1 MSEVEVVPHVGVKRR
16 LQFLLVEKVPVDG
29 AEERVSHDD
38 VVVPLLGAESLRL
51 VLLQQT
57 FQKVPSGRGYMWA
70 ESEWLVEDVVVHFGD
85 VAAVEGRESVH
96 HLVRDHTQTPP
107 VDRSAVVL
115 FLEHLGG
122 EVLRGTTEC
131 GGRVTWGNGGEG
143 ERGGRERCRTKE
155 CHRMP
160 KSMKVRLSTYIAHLN
175 SSLNLVLCPR
185 PLLLQYIP

>member
-1 MSEVEVVPHVGVKRR
+1 MHSLKIVQSCGRDVRKSGKRIVCDAHQDSSRGLGRGGRVGHRLLGELGVKVSEVEVVPHVGVKRR

-38 VVVPLLGAESLRL
+38 VVVPLLRAQSLRL

-70 ESEWLVEDVVVHFGD
+70 ESEGLVENVVVHFGD

-96 HLVRDHTQTPP
+96 HLVGDHAQTPP
-107 VDRSAVVL
+107 VHRSTVVL

-131 GGRVTWGNGGEG
+131 GCRVT
-143 ERGGRERCRTKE
+143 
-155 CHRMP
+155 
-160 KSMKVRLSTYIAHLN
+160 
-175 SSLNLVLCPR
+175 
-185 PLLLQYIP
+185 